1 MFIAAVVHGAGLVAG
16 QVASDSAGGEI
27 LGARRLIR
35 ELDVADRVLTLD
47 ALHSCPKTASLIVE
61 KGADY
66 VMPVKGNHQD
76 LLDDLQAFD
85 WDAAPAFSTADKGHG
100 RLEVRTCALVPLDG
114 VDEGVAALPGRHQA
128 FRIVRER
135 TVISTGKCSVEA
147 THGLTSLGPERAG
160 PAEVLALNRGH
171 WEIENRLHYVRD
183 FSYDEDRSRVRN
195 GKLPRNLACLSNA
208 AISIVRLRGRFR
220 HQPQAHRHLSP
231 PGRTRPC
238 AKCSA
243 PPDPKTPTQSPHNV
257 VGDMRARLRPRYP
270 TPALESGYRPVPK
283 RLAKPLKNT
292 KNTTEK
298 SRAPIWQHP
307 NATDFR
313 ATQL

>member
-1 MFIAAVVHGAGLVAG
+1 M
-16 QVASDSAGGEI
+16 
-27 LGARRLIR
+27 
-35 ELDVADRVLTLD
+35 ADRVLTLD

-220 HQPQAHRHLSP
+220 HQPQAHRHYAARQDEALREVLS
-231 PGRTRPC
+231 T
-238 AKCSA
+238 A
-243 PPDPKTPTQSPHNV
+243 
-257 VGDMRARLRPRYP
+257 
-270 TPALESGYRPVPK
+270 
-283 RLAKPLKNT
+283 
-292 KNTTEK
+292 
-298 SRAPIWQHP
+298 
-307 NATDFR
+307 
-313 ATQL
+313 